1 MSTENGIIDLRIYTI
16 RLRKLAEF
24 LDVFDR
30 LAMPVQ
36 IKYLGLPIGMYTS
49 VVGKLNQVVH
59 LWAFPDM
66 GTFEA
71 RHAARDLDPAWPAYL
86 KASEDLL
93 VAQETR
99 LLRRVM
105 QGSFAELPQ
114 IPAAAIAPR
123 PARH

>member
-1 MSTENGIIDLRIYTI
+1 MSIDNGLIDLRVYTI
-16 RLRKLAEF
+16 RLRKMSKF
-24 LDVFDR
+24 LQVFDE

-66 GTFEA
+66 GSFEA

-86 KASEDLL
+86 EASEDLI

-105 QGSFAELPQ
+105 QGSFASLPQ
-114 IPAAAIAPR
+114 IPASATAPR
-123 PARH
+123 SAGW